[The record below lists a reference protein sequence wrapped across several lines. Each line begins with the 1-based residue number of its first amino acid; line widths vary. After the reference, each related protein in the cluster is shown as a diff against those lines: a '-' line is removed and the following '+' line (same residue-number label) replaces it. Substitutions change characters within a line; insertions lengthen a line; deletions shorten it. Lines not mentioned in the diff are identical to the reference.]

1 MQADG
6 QHGSGNIA
14 GSLGERP
21 DSAAAMTR
29 WLQPSDA
36 WTSVQAFDALDSTQ
50 AEMRRAW
57 TQEISGLNQQ
67 NSSGWRLI
75 RADQQSAGRGRQG
88 ARWLDR
94 PGNSL
99 LMTLGGP
106 VALDAAH
113 WPKLALVAGLA
124 ALRTVQGLAGLQG
137 AEIRLKWPNDLVVRT
152 PHGWRKL
159 AGLLTERL
167 ERPGGEAVW
176 LCGLGLNVLA
186 VPDELA
192 ESAACLSDL
201 TAQPLPGVDELAGR
215 LATALA
221 REAQQ
226 LADRRGTLPLA
237 DLENSLA
244 FRGERLRLD
253 EGPLHGERW
262 VELRGLTPSG
272 ALWAIEVAEDGAAL
286 AQAVARPWLPLALLE
301 AQPSGWRAGP
311 RLNNCE
317 AA

>member
-1 MQADG
+1 MRAEQ
-6 QHGSGNIA
+6 QHGSGEIA

-21 DSAAAMTR
+21 ASAAAMAQ
-29 WLQPSDA
+29 WLRPSGA
-36 WTSVQAFDALDSTQ
+36 WTAVQAFAALDSTQ
-50 AEMRRAW
+50 AEMRRAL
-57 TQEISGLNQQ
+57 TSENAEPNQH
-67 NSSGWRLI
+67 NSAGWRLI

-94 PGNSL
+94 PGESL
-99 LMTLGGP
+99 LMTLAGP

-124 ALRTVQGLAGLQG
+124 ALRVVQGLPGLQG
-137 AEIRLKWPNDLVVRT
+137 TEIRLKWPNDLVVRT
-152 PHGWRKL
+152 PRGWRKL
-159 AGLLTERL
+159 AGVLTERL
-167 ERPGGEAVW
+167 ERPGGEAAW
-176 LCGLGLNVLA
+176 LCGLGLNLLA

-192 ESAACLSDL
+192 DSATCLSDL
-201 TAQPLPGVDELAGR
+201 TAQPLPGVDELAGC

-226 LADRRGTLPLA
+226 LAERRGALPLA
-237 DLENSLA
+237 DLENNLA
-244 FRGERLRLD
+244 FREERLRVD

-262 VELRGLTPSG
+262 IQLRGLTPSG
-272 ALWAIEVAEDGAAL
+272 ALWAIEVAEDGTAL

-301 AQPSGWRAGP
+301 AQPSGWCAGP
-311 RLNNCE
+311 RLNNRE

>member
-1 MQADG
+1 MRAEH
-6 QHGSGNIA
+6 QHGSEEFA

-21 DSAAAMTR
+21 DSAEAMAQ
-29 WLQPSDA
+29 WLQPSGA
-36 WTSVQAFDALDSTQ
+36 WTAVQAFAALDSTQ
-50 AEMRRAW
+50 AEMRRVC
-57 TQEISGLNQQ
+57 TSDFPELTKQ

-94 PGNSL
+94 PGTSL
-99 LMTLGGP
+99 LMTIAGP
-106 VALDAAH
+106 IDLDAAH

-124 ALRTVQGLAGLQG
+124 VLRTVAGLAGLQG
-137 AEIRLKWPNDLVVRT
+137 AELRLKWPNDLLVRT

-176 LCGLGLNVLA
+176 LCGLGLNLLA

-192 ESAACLSDL
+192 DSAVCLRDL
-201 TAQPLPGVDELAGR
+201 TAQPLPGVDELSGR

-226 LADRRGTLPLA
+226 LAERRGALPLT

-244 FRGERLRLD
+244 FRGERLRVD

-262 VELRGLTPSG
+262 IELRGLTPSG
-272 ALWAIEVAEDGAAL
+272 ALWAVEVAANGAAL
-286 AQAVARPWLPLALLE
+286 ALAVPRPWLPLALRE

-311 RLNNCE
+311 LLNTHE